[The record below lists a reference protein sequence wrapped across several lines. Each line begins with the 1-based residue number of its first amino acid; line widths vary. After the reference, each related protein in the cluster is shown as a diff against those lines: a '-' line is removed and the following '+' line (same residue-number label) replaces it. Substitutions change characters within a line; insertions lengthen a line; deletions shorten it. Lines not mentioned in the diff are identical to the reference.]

1 MALTPEQKA
10 ERAKAK
16 RAEARRKAEAE
27 RLHRIHLAFPWKRKT
42 EGAGM
47 AELDKLFSGAKKVE
61 QAPKPTGHA
70 GSKRHPT
77 RPAERRRII
86 VNRLIWAASRRQ
98 QRALAD
104 PDMRLRPD
112 GLGVADRVMSYTG
125 VLGYDMSRL
134 TGPQRRRIRKKLN
147 HAMAA
152 HKRVGSDL
160 LAHPA
165 GLGDIT
171 ARRTEART
179 PVKAG
184 IQRVPSQDTPG
195 LVQKIT
201 IRPRMAG
208 KLAERARGG
217 RRGV

>member
-10 ERAKAK
+10 ERARVK
-16 RAEARRKAEAE
+16 RAEAKRKAEAE

-47 AELDKLFSGAKKVE
+47 AELDRLFSGAKKVE

-86 VNRLIWAASRRQ
+86 ANRLVWSARRRQ
-98 QRALAD
+98 ERALAD

-112 GLGVADRVMSYTG
+112 GLGAADRVMNYTG
-125 VLGYDMSRL
+125 VLGYDMNKL

-147 HAMAA
+147 HALAA
-152 HKRVGSDL
+152 HRAGKGSG
-160 LAHPA
+160 P
-165 GLGDIT
+165 GDIT

-179 PVKAG
+179 PAKAG